1 MKRLKTAARAARS
14 GPSRSDGVILV
25 ALIGACALVYSSVG
39 YGLTLVFHWLAA
51 HLSPAQGLGVALTVA
66 LCLRIYLSV
75 RNAR

>member
-1 MKRLKTAARAARS
+1 
-14 GPSRSDGVILV
+14 
-25 ALIGACALVYSSVG
+25 VG